1 MVWPFVSKEEEE
13 KKKNASEQNNVKA
26 IIFKSGQNQ
35 SKWINSHSLVSV
47 THVFFF
53 IFLTF
58 KFIYS

>member
-35 SKWINSHSLVSV
+35 SKWINSHSLV
-47 THVFFF
+47 
-53 IFLTF
+53 
-58 KFIYS
+58 